1 MKIENYGTVPQLI
14 NAYMTKLQVR
24 DAQRFEEK
32 KRIAKMSKEEAERQG
47 LTAPKGK
54 KMRKRKHLV

>member
-24 DAQRFEEK
+24 DAQRAELRRVAKKEK
-32 KRIAKMSKEEAERQG
+32 SK
-47 LTAPKGK
+47 
-54 KMRKRKHLV
+54 